1 MARIIKGRENRL
13 IEFRRMEMMGIIN
26 VTPDSFFADSR
37 AAGAEE
43 ALAKAELQIA
53 EGARLI
59 DIGGESTRPGSKPV
73 DAEEEIRR
81 ICPVI
86 RKLREKHPEI
96 MISADTY
103 RAETAFAAIE
113 SGADM
118 INDISGL
125 TFEPEIADVIAKAGA
140 AAVIMHT
147 GGRPE
152 NMQDRPEYSDVV
164 EDVFAFLKK
173 QTAFAEQRGIGP
185 DQIMI
190 DVGIGFG
197 KTCEQNLQL
206 MNNLEIMNRTGAH
219 ITSKTADGLTDGTGE
234 AVKKSFPWLLGT
246 SRKSMIGLTLEL
258 PADQRLEGTLVTTVF
273 GVAAGCSFIRVHD
286 VKENLRA
293 VKMTRVILGA
303 Q

>member
-197 KTCEQNLQL
+197 KTAAHNLTLLQNIDRFQTLGFPQL
-206 MNNLEIMNRTGAH
+206 L
-219 ITSKTADGLTDGTGE
+219 
-234 AVKKSFPWLLGT
+234 AV
-246 SRKSMIGLTLEL
+246 SRKSFIGALLGREQ
-258 PADQRLEGTLVTTVF
+258 ASERLAGTLAVTAF
-273 GVAAGCSFIRVHD
+273 AAEHGVAAARVHD
-286 VKENLRA
+286 VKENLDAARMA
-293 VKMTRVILGA
+293 EALSGKGLQEGPGEGG
-303 Q
+303 QL